1 MSEEHDP
8 TQSFSPSASAS
19 AEPRPAWPDR
29 TIPEVVDGY
38 RILRLLGQGGMG
50 MVFEAEQQEPRRR
63 VAIKVLRAGA
73 SADDL
78 DVRLFRREIE
88 TLARLR
94 HPNIAAIY
102 GSGRLPDGR
111 PYFAMELVEGPTLEV
126 YLAHRPS
133 PSDRD
138 ELAHRLA
145 LFRKIGAA
153 VHYAHQRSVIHRDLK
168 PSNIVITAGLGTDS
182 GASGVVSLPEVKIL
196 DFGLA
201 RLTDEG
207 PAASLMS
214 DAGTIRGTLPYMSPE
229 QARGHAAEIDLRAD
243 VYALG
248 VVLYEMI
255 AGERPYDVHRGALIE
270 AIRIICEEPPRPLR
284 DTTSGV
290 RRVDG
295 DLETIVFKALDKEAE
310 RRYSSA
316 AALVDDVERYLGSQ
330 PILARPA
337 SAVYQMRKF
346 VGRHRTLVGALAV
359 VLLVVVVGAVVSTAL
374 FLRARTEAA
383 KAEQVAAFLGDMLS
397 GVGPAVARGRD
408 TAMLREILDKTA
420 GRVASE
426 LDQQPEVAAS
436 IHSVLGRTY
445 RELGVL
451 DSAQVH
457 LGTALATHR
466 RLHQGDHALVADDL
480 YGIAGVHLDRGQL
493 PAADSLF
500 RQVLAMRR
508 RLPAEPPER
517 LAEALT
523 GLGDVLTQATRFDEA
538 DSVLREG
545 LAIRRSLRSEDDAT
559 IASSLLSLAHN
570 EMARGDL
577 DAADSLCRQSLAI
590 HRRKVSGDHPD
601 VATAL
606 SAIGLVQHKRSD
618 MVAAESTV
626 RDVLAMQRRLFG
638 PDHPHVAITLRSLSE
653 VLIGRGDFEGAEA
666 AAREALEMNVRLHGE
681 GTAPVADALNE
692 LAIAVNERRRSEEAI
707 ALLREALAIHR
718 RVLPPRSGTIGTD
731 MTNLAAFLTFTGG
744 FAEAESL
751 LAESLP
757 IIVENYGERHP
768 RVWFEKT
775 NYGRLLQSK
784 TDYAGAAAVFREVLA
799 GRLEVLG
806 DRHEMVPVSK
816 NDLALVL
823 RAQGRFAESEKLQ
836 ADAIA
841 HFDSVAGPAH
851 PLTLSARASR
861 GRVLCDLGRFAEAEP
876 ELRASRDA
884 LAKILGSDHGR
895 TLATNWSLARAVAAS
910 GDVREAD
917 ELYRS
922 VVDAPAGSVLPIYL
936 AEAHSDYGAFLIRQ
950 GRHAAAERQLLAAEE
965 ILRGVLA
972 GDVRVRTAVL
982 DRLVELY
989 TKWSAM
995 APDPKR
1001 SAAASRWRMARAA
1014 IEPT

>member
-8 TQSFSPSASAS
+8 TQSFQPSST
-19 AEPRPAWPDR
+19 PRSAWPDR
-29 TIPEVVDGY
+29 TIPEQVDGY

-63 VAIKVLRAGA
+63 VAIKVMRAGVG
-73 SADDL
+73 ADDL
-78 DVRLFRREIE
+78 DARLFRREIE

-111 PYFAMELVEGPTLEV
+111 PYFAMELVEGQTLDV
-126 YLAHRPS
+126 HLARRPS
-133 PSDRD
+133 PSSRD
-138 ELAHRLA
+138 ELVYRLG
-145 LFRKIGAA
+145 LLRKIGAA

-168 PSNIVITAGLGTDS
+168 PSNIVVTEIQGTDS
-182 GASGVVSLPEVKIL
+182 GASGVAPLPEIKIL

-201 RLTDEG
+201 RITDEG

-229 QARGHAAEIDLRAD
+229 QARGHAAEIDLRTD

-248 VVLYEMI
+248 VLLYEMI
-255 AGERPYDVHRGALIE
+255 AGARPYDVHREALVE
-270 AIRIICEEPPRPLR
+270 AIRVICEEPPRPLR
-284 DTTSGV
+284 STTSGV

-316 AALVDDVERYLGSQ
+316 AALVDDLERYLGSQ

-346 VGRHRTLVGALAV
+346 VGRHRVLVGALAT
-359 VLLVVVVGAVVSTAL
+359 VLLVVVVAAVVSTAL

-397 GVGPAVARGRD
+397 GVGPSVARGRD
-408 TAMLREILDKTA
+408 TELLREILDRTA
-420 GRVASE
+420 GRVATE
-426 LDQQPEVAAS
+426 LSQQPEVAAS
-436 IHSVLGRTY
+436 VHSVLGRTY

-451 DSAQVH
+451 DSAEVH
-457 LGTALATHR
+457 LGAALATHR
-466 RLHQGDHALVADDL
+466 ELHRGDHPLVADDL
-480 YGIAGVHLDRGQL
+480 FGIASVHLDRGRL
-493 PAADSLF
+493 PVADSLF

-508 RLPAEPPER
+508 RLPAEPRER

-523 GLGDVLTQATRFDEA
+523 GLGTVLTHATRFDEA
-538 DSVLREG
+538 DSLLREG
-545 LAIRRSLRSEDDAT
+545 LAIRRSLRSADDAT
-559 IASSLLSLAHN
+559 IASSLLNLANN

-577 DAADSLCRQSLAI
+577 DAADTLCRQSLAI
-590 HRRKVSGDHPD
+590 HRRMVTGDHPD
-601 VATAL
+601 IATDLA
-606 SAIGLVQHKRSD
+606 AIGQIQHKRGD
-618 MVAAESTV
+618 MVAAEAAV
-626 RDVLAMQRRLFG
+626 REVLEMQQRLFG
-638 PDHPHVAITLRSLSE
+638 PDHPHVATTLRTLSE

-666 AAREALEMNVRLHGE
+666 AARAALEMNVRLHGE

-707 ALLREALAIHR
+707 ALSREALAIHR

-731 MTNLAAFLTFTGG
+731 MTNLAAFLTFAGG

-751 LAESLP
+751 LRESLP
-757 IIVENYGERHP
+757 IMVENYGERHP

-784 TDYAGAAAVFREVLA
+784 TDYAGAARVFREVLA

-823 RAQGRFAESEKLQ
+823 RAQGRFAESEALQ
-836 ADAIA
+836 AATIA
-841 HFDSVAGPAH
+841 HFDSVAGSSH

-876 ELRASRDA
+876 ELRTSRDA
-884 LAKILGSDHGR
+884 LARILGADHGR
-895 TLATNWSLARAVAAS
+895 TLATNWSLARAVAAR

-917 ELYRS
+917 ALYRS
-922 VVDAPAGSVLPIYL
+922 VVDAPAGAVLPIYL
-936 AEAHSDYGAFLIRQ
+936 AEANSDYAAFLTQQR
-950 GRHAAAERQLLAAEE
+950 RFAAAETRLLAAEA
-965 ILRGVLA
+965 ILRGPLA

-982 DRLVELY
+982 DRLVALY
-989 TKWSAM
+989 AKWTAAS
-995 APDPKR
+995 PDPRR
-1001 SAAASRWRMARAA
+1001 SAEADRWRAERASA
-1014 IEPT
+1014 AKPEAS

>member
-1 MSEEHDP
+1 MSEEQDP
-8 TQSFSPSASAS
+8 TQSFTPSASDKPPLPWA
-19 AEPRPAWPDR
+19 DR
-29 TIPEVVDGY
+29 TIPERVDGY
-38 RILRLLGQGGMG
+38 RIIRQLGQGGMG

-63 VAIKVLRAGA
+63 VAIKVMRAGA

-111 PYFAMELVEGPTLEV
+111 PYFAMELVEGQTLDV
-126 YLAHRPS
+126 YLARRPS
-133 PSDRD
+133 PSSRD
-138 ELAHRLA
+138 ELVHRLG
-145 LFRKIGAA
+145 LMRKIGAA

-168 PSNIVITAGLGTDS
+168 PNNIVVTTVDDSVSGT
-182 GASGVVSLPEVKIL
+182 SGVAPLPEVKIL

-201 RLTDEG
+201 RITDEG

-229 QARGHAAEIDLRAD
+229 QARGHAAEIDVRAD

-255 AGERPYDVHRGALIE
+255 AGQRPYEVQRGALAE

-290 RRVDG
+290 SRVDG
-295 DLETIVFKALDKEAE
+295 DLETIVLKALDKEAD

-337 SAVYQMRKF
+337 SAIYQMRKF
-346 VGRHRTLVGALAV
+346 VDRHRALVGALAA
-359 VLLVVVVGAVVSTAL
+359 VLLVVVVAAVVSTAL

-383 KAEQVAAFLGDMLS
+383 KAEQVSAFLSDMLS
-397 GVGPAVARGRD
+397 GVGPSVARGRD
-408 TAMLREILDKTA
+408 TELLREILDRTA
-420 GRVASE
+420 GRVTTE

-436 IHSVLGRTY
+436 IQSVLGRTY

-451 DSAQVH
+451 DSAEVH
-457 LGTALATHR
+457 LSAALATHR
-466 RLHQGDHALVADDL
+466 RLHRGDHPLVADDL
-480 YGIAGVHLDRGQL
+480 LGIASVHLDRGRL
-493 PAADSLF
+493 PVADSLF

-508 RLPAEPPER
+508 RLPGGSREK

-523 GLGDVLTQATRFDEA
+523 GLGNVLTQATRFDEA
-538 DSVLREG
+538 DSLLREA
-545 LAIRRSLRSEDDAT
+545 LSIRRALAAGDEST
-559 IASSLLSLAHN
+559 IASTLLSLADN
-570 EMARGDL
+570 EQARGNL

-590 HRRKVSGDHPD
+590 HRRTIQGDHPD
-601 VATAL
+601 IATDLAGI
-606 SAIGLVQHKRSD
+606 SKVQYKRGD
-618 MVAAESTV
+618 MAAAESTL
-626 RDVLAMQRRLFG
+626 REVLAMQRRLFG
-638 PDHPHVAITLRSLSE
+638 PDHPHVATTLTALSQ
-653 VLIGRGDFEGAEA
+653 VLISRGDFKGAEA
-666 AAREALEMNVRLHGE
+666 AGREALEMNVRLHGE

-692 LAIAVNERRRSEEAI
+692 LAIAVNELRRSEEAV

-718 RVLPPRSGTIGTD
+718 KVLPPRSGTIGTD

-744 FAEAESL
+744 YAEAESL
-751 LAESLP
+751 LRESLP
-757 IIVENYGERHP
+757 IMVENYGPRHP

-806 DRHEMVPVSK
+806 ERHEMVPVSK

-823 RAQGRFAESEKLQ
+823 RAQGRFAESEQLQ
-836 ADAIA
+836 AATIA
-841 HFDSVAGPAH
+841 HFDSVAGPSH

-861 GRVLCDLGRFAEAEP
+861 GRVLCDLGRFSEAEP

-884 LAKILGSDHGR
+884 LARILGPDHGR
-895 TLATNWSLARAVAAS
+895 TLATNWSLARAVAAL
-910 GDVREAD
+910 GDLREAD
-917 ELYRS
+917 ALYRS

-936 AEAHSDYGAFLIRQ
+936 AEANSDYGAFLIQQ
-950 GRHAAAERQLLAAEE
+950 GRFAAAEPRLLAAEG
-965 ILRGVLA
+965 ILQGVLA
-972 GDVRVRTAVL
+972 GDTRVRPAVL
-982 DRLVELY
+982 DRLVDLY
-989 TKWSAM
+989 SKWGATDG
-995 APDPKR
+995 AKR
-1001 SAAASRWRMARAA
+1001 AQASRWRAVKA
-1014 IEPT
+1014 TS